1 MPQMPKMPK
10 SNSGTESNTHHE
22 TMDKRLAEKSKKID
36 TAYDRVNNRVQQG
49 STWQSGK
56 TT

>member
-1 MPQMPKMPK
+1 MPAMPKM
-10 SNSGTESNTHHE
+10 SNSGTEPDSSRATL
-22 TMDKRLAEKSKKID
+22 DKRLTKETKKVE